1 VIINRNHVLIRLP
14 PSRRRIEFSEATGA
28 GLRKGGG
35 VDAKVRELTLLFAIA
50 CLCLALAWAHEA
62 DYFAMFFAA
71 VAAIAGVEAVR
82 RSL

>member
-1 VIINRNHVLIRLP
+1 MAPSLMVAPGRPFVHLASCSLSALRDVYMDRTVLQLSAIC
-14 PSRRRIEFSEATGA
+14 
-28 GLRKGGG
+28 
-35 VDAKVRELTLLFAIA
+35 LLA

-71 VAAIAGVEAVR
+71 AAAISGEEAIR

>member
-1 VIINRNHVLIRLP
+1 VADRSPVASCSLSALRDVDMDRTVLQLSAIC
-14 PSRRRIEFSEATGA
+14 
-28 GLRKGGG
+28 
-35 VDAKVRELTLLFAIA
+35 LLA

-71 VAAIAGVEAVR
+71 AAAISGEEAIR

>member
-1 VIINRNHVLIRLP
+1 MWIWIGRCC
-14 PSRRRIEFSEATGA
+14 SFSAIC
-28 GLRKGGG
+28 
-35 VDAKVRELTLLFAIA
+35 LLA

-71 VAAIAGVEAVR
+71 AAGISGEEAIR